1 MLHSVDSIPCVCDES
16 FVSTSG
22 TDCDTKPFNSD
33 ELIDLVTP
41 IVECLLSTAVQSS
54 FKTVNEMD
62 ATNECD
68 ISKLALEDKKY
79 RKRKEGPR
87 KEVEGRKE
95 GPRKEVE
102 IDCTGPDIEVRIS
115 PQR

>member
-1 MLHSVDSIPCVCDES
+1 MLNKREFQS

-22 TDCDTKPFNSD
+22 TDCDTKPFNND

-41 IVECLLSTAVQSS
+41 IVECLISTAVQSS
-54 FKTVNEMD
+54 FKAVNGAD
-62 ATNECD
+62 DTNECD
-68 ISKLALEDKKY
+68 ISKLALEDKNY
-79 RKRKEGPR
+79 RRRREGSR
-87 KEVEGRKE
+87 KEVENRKE